1 MVFKKYIYVLILFFL
16 LMFNIFQ
23 LSKLKSIEHY
33 DDDYKNKNIA
43 ICICGCV
50 RSFSRKPYRDGLIK
64 LLTIFPNA
72 DVFLY
77 LKTHDKNGETTL
89 LNSVNGVDE
98 FMKTINIM
106 KNRIIKIVF
115 FEALSD
121 SRGDKSTFHAQIRNV
136 NACLNLAE
144 QHKHYDYYLR
154 MRPDYVILDT
164 NLPATI
170 NDNVI
175 YTDFHHGSP
184 AGDMVYLFSNK
195 LKKQWWDKYVMDLLK
210 TDRWYNHITPEFILM
225 QDMKVQAGPQ
235 FFGGLLRNNE
245 DKLIM
250 FHGDKKFDLR
260 FNDVPSLDISEKSY
274 IEKEYLDMIINKLKS
289 LNIQCITKSFIN

>member
-1 MVFKKYIYVLILFFL
+1 MVLKKYIYVLILFFL
-16 LMFNIFQ
+16 LIFNISQ
-23 LSKLKSIEHY
+23 LSKLKNIEHY
-33 DDDYKNKNIA
+33 DNDYKSKNIA

-64 LLTIFPNA
+64 LLNTLPNA

-77 LKTHDKNGETTL
+77 LKTHDKKGETTL

-154 MRPDYVILDT
+154 MKPDYVILDT
-164 NLPATI
+164 NLPAI
-170 NDNVI
+170 ISDNVI

-210 TDRWYNHITPEFILM
+210 TDEWYNHITPEFILM
-225 QDMKVQAGPQ
+225 QGMKVQAGPQ
-235 FFGGLLRNNE
+235 FFGGLLRNSD
-245 DKLIM
+245 DKLFM

-260 FNDVPSLDISEKSY
+260 FNDVQLLHISDKSY
-274 IEKEYLDMIINKLKS
+274 IEEEYLKLIINKIKS
-289 LNIQCITKSFIN
+289 LKIPCTFTKYIN

>member
-1 MVFKKYIYVLILFFL
+1 MVLKKYIYVLILFFL

-23 LSKLKSIEHY
+23 LSKFKNIEHY
-33 DDDYKNKNIA
+33 DDYKSKTIA

-50 RSFSRKPYRDGLIK
+50 RSFSRKPYRDGLVK
-64 LLTIFPNA
+64 LLTVFPNA

-77 LKTHDKNGETTL
+77 LKTHDKLEEKTL
-89 LNSVNGVDE
+89 LNNENGVNE
-98 FMKTINIM
+98 FMNTIGA
-106 KNRIIKIVF
+106 IKKHIVEIVF

-144 QHKHYDYYLR
+144 KHKHYDYYVR

-164 NLPATI
+164 NLPSII
-170 NDNVI
+170 NYDVI

-195 LKKQWWDKYVMDLLK
+195 MKKQWWDNYVMDLVK

-225 QDMKVQAGPQ
+225 QGMKVQAGPQ
-235 FFGGLLRNNE
+235 FFGGLLRNGD
-245 DKLIM
+245 DKLVM
-250 FHGDKKFDLR
+250 FHGDKKIDLR
-260 FNDVPSLDISEKSY
+260 FNDLPSLNLSDKSY
-274 IEKEYLDMIINKLKS
+274 IEEEYLKMIINKIKS
-289 LNIQCITKSFIN
+289 LKIPCTFTKYID